1 MQTRFLLVCV
11 LASLCTVVV
20 AGAQEDM
27 THVDN
32 GVFKNPER
40 TCAVFRHDSHNE
52 KAAIDACNQCHHV
65 FKDGKKLAD
74 ESSEDRRCSD
84 CHGLAASGK
93 TPSLRKAFHL
103 NCRGCH
109 EKSGK
114 GPVMCGQCHLKDD
127 KRAGEAVP

>member
-1 MQTRFLLVCV
+1 MRKQTLCLLVSV
-11 LASLCTVVV
+11 LVSLCTVLV

-27 THVDN
+27 TNVDN
-32 GVFKNPER
+32 SVFGNPER
-40 TCAVFRHDSHNE
+40 TQAVFRHESHNE
-52 KAAIDACNQCHHV
+52 KAKIDDCNACHHV
-65 FKDGKKLAD
+65 FKDGKKLED

-84 CHGLAASGK
+84 CHALIDSGK

-114 GPVMCGQCHLKDD
+114 GPVMCGECHLKDD
-127 KRAGEAVP
+127 R